1 MSVSLDLNFVR
12 EQFPAFSEPSLKGFL
27 HFENAGGS
35 FPCKQCIDALNKF
48 YRTTKVQPYYGFE
61 PSSEAGDLMN
71 TARIRLAAWLNV
83 TSDEIHFSTSTSQ
96 NSYVIYNAFR
106 EYLSEGDEIV
116 VTDQDH
122 EANMEYGLVWKLLEF
137 T

>member
-106 EYLSEGDEIV
+106 EYLSEGDELSLI
-116 VTDQDH
+116 H
-122 EANMEYGLVWKLLEF
+122 I
-137 T
+137 